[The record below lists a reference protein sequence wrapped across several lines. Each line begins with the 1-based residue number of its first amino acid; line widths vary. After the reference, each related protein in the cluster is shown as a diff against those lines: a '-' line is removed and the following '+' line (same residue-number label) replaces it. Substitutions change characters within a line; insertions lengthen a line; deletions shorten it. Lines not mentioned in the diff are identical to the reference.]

1 MLRHVC
7 WCVVSK
13 CVRHVTITNMKT
25 LVLNWKMNPPTY
37 AEARGLFEETKR
49 IALSLRGVRLVV
61 APPAVF
67 LYTLAHSYK
76 GKKIICA
83 GQDTAVESIGAYT
96 GSISALQLKESG
108 ASAVIV
114 GHSECRARGDTD
126 QVVARKVQ
134 AALAAKLQPIICVG
148 ESARDKDGNYITV
161 VRSQVSAALKDVP
174 TTKLK
179 DITIAYE
186 PVYAI
191 GAAQPPHDH
200 DIHEM
205 MIVIKKELVRLY
217 GDTASKI
224 SCIYGGAVFAHT
236 ARAILAIPDVS
247 GFIVGRASLNPEEVS
262 DILKSF

>member
-1 MLRHVC
+1 MAD
-7 WCVVSK
+7 SK
-13 CVRHVTITNMKT
+13 SQGPLGDDRLSKT
-25 LVLNWKMNPPTY
+25 T
-37 AEARGLFEETKR
+37 ARTDRDTADSERTEKDGT
-49 IALSLRGVRLVV
+49 AL
-61 APPAVF
+61 
-67 LYTLAHSYK
+67 TLA
-76 GKKIICA
+76 
-83 GQDTAVESIGAYT
+83 
-96 GSISALQLKESG
+96 
-108 ASAVIV
+108 
-114 GHSECRARGDTD
+114 ECRARGDTD

-217 GDTASKI
+217 GDAASKI